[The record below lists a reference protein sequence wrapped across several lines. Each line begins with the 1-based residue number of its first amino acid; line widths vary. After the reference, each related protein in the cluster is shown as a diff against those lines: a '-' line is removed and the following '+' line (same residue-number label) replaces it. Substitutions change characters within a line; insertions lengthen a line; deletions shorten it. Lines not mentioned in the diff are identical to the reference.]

1 MTPFDIELQVFQSG
15 DFWFQVI
22 LPMAIA
28 LFFGFLIGLERQ
40 NIGKSA
46 GISAHILIAMSTAVI
61 GIVQLYMYKA
71 QGADSSADNQRLIA
85 QVLPGVG
92 FIGAGVIMKGGK
104 TIIGLTTA
112 ATIWATA
119 MMGLVAGSGYYITA
133 SIFGTF
139 LVLFIYLRDMKRG
152 INPFIPHVHHDFLES
167 DIDIEDDDKR
177 RHA

>member
-1 MTPFDIELQVFQSG
+1 MNPIDVELQIFQSG
-15 DFWFQVI
+15 DFWFMVI
-22 LPMAIA
+22 LPLAIS
-28 LFFGFLIGLERQ
+28 LFFSFFIGLERQ

-46 GISAHILIAMSTAVI
+46 GISAHILIGMATAII
-61 GIVQLYMYKA
+61 GIVQLFMYQA

-119 MMGLVAGSGYYITA
+119 ILGLVAGSGYFITA
-133 SIFGTF
+133 TIFGTF
-139 LVLFIYLRDMKRG
+139 LVMFIYLRDIKRG

-167 DIDIEDDDKR
+167 EIDIEDDDKR

>member
-1 MTPFDIELQVFQSG
+1 MNPIDVELQIFQSG
-15 DFWFQVI
+15 DFWFMVI
-22 LPMAIA
+22 LPLAIS
-28 LFFGFLIGLERQ
+28 LFFSFFIGLERQ

-46 GISAHILIAMSTAVI
+46 GISAHILIGMATAIV
-61 GIVQLYMYKA
+61 GIVQLFMYQA

-119 MMGLVAGSGYYITA
+119 ILGLVAGSGYFITA
-133 SIFGTF
+133 TIFGTF
-139 LVLFIYLRDMKRG
+139 LVMFIYLRDIKRG

-167 DIDIEDDDKR
+167 EIDIEDDDKR

>member
-1 MTPFDIELQVFQSG
+1 MNPFELELEIYRSGEFFMMVVVPLLISLVFS
-15 DFWFQVI
+15 
-22 LPMAIA
+22 
-28 LFFGFLIGLERQ
+28 FLIGLERQ

-46 GISAHILIAMSTAVI
+46 GISAHILIGMATATI
-61 GIVQLYMYKA
+61 GIVQLFMYQA

-119 MMGLVAGSGYYITA
+119 IMGLVAGSGYLITA

-139 LVLFIYLRDMKRG
+139 LVLFIYLRDIKRG

-167 DIDIEDDDKR
+167 EIDIEDDDKR